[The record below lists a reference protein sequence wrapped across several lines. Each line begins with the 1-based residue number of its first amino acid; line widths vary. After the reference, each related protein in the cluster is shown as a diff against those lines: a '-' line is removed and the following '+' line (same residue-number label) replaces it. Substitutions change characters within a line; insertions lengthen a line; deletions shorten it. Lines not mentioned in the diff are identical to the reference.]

1 MWTEDT
7 FIWIVLWQ
15 MPEGTRF
22 MFHRSSI
29 SFEINFIDCFHKKGE
44 EETKKENPLIYIQ
57 YILRE

>member
-1 MWTEDT
+1 
-7 FIWIVLWQ
+7 